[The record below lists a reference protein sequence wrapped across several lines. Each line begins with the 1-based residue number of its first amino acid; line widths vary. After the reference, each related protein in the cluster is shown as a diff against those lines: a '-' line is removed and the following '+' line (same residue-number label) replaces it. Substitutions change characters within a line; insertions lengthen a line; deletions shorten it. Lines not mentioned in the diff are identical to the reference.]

1 MADITLANNICLMFE
16 KVCLTSAHT
25 RMSLKN
31 IQGPSY
37 SKHYHQPLCPTA
49 KVPNSS
55 NRHFYECNCSTSIEG
70 RDDKHLKH
78 ILDQNACPTA
88 RTEVRNYLATKKGNQ
103 ALLLQKQILFH
114 PRQLQEARPKLHP
127 QKRKN
132 LFGFVDLLF
141 TPELT
146 TRANFKLFQ

>member
-1 MADITLANNICLMFE
+1 MFDVRKSAFDLCAYQNVVKKFKSRLTQKITTNHF
-16 KVCLTSAHT
+16 V
-25 RMSLKN
+25 
-31 IQGPSY
+31 Q
-37 SKHYHQPLCPTA
+37 QQ

-70 RDDKHLKH
+70 RDYKHLKH

-88 RTEVRNYLATKKGNQ
+88 RTEVRNYLATKKGNH